1 MSNKKFIDEDSLF
14 QDDDFFDNEPE
25 QPKTSFEIEK
35 ENIFNEK
42 RPPNESFT
50 KNEPV
55 IKQEQ
60 IIENK
65 EYSNITKEIDKT
77 ENTEVKIHV
86 KPKLEIKK
94 EKLTNPYETKNK
106 RTKPIKSKNNLA
118 EKVAEKKLISIS
130 QKNIRVL
137 DILKEIKKDYPSDS
151 EFICQAIIEK
161 YEREKENAS
170 KDLKTLVKECLEDL
184 VGDKFIIL
192 KSTSDIAISNNPVP
206 NIPQQE
212 VDNSIKNK
220 EKKEN
225 KNLLKGIMSSWDD

>member
-77 ENTEVKIHV
+77 ENTEVKIYV

-212 VDNSIKNK
+212 VDNSIKDK